1 MRRAFAAVGAYK
13 QRQPRRRAAAALR
26 GARRD
31 RAWVLRDVLRNLW
44 RACARRAHH
53 AAAARILYSHSE
65 LYAVP
70 ALFGGLATTTLVR
83 LAPSMAMEAVLLG
96 AWCTVVGRILAVS
109 HGLRL
114 PVFPAAASSKSLLH
128 VTKAL
133 VLPTPP
139 ASSKLA
145 EPCFPPSADGA
156 GELFTRSPLMEM
168 NVPISA
174 DGDDGYRASVLG
186 VTGGLPWSS
195 VPEIYSSQD
204 SAAGGLHAKP
214 PAPPRTRK
222 TSNQGHP

>member
-1 MRRAFAAVGAYK
+1 M
-13 QRQPRRRAAAALR
+13 
-26 GARRD
+26 
-31 RAWVLRDVLRNLW
+31 
-44 RACARRAHH
+44 
-53 AAAARILYSHSE
+53 
-65 LYAVP
+65 P

-174 DGDDGYRASVLG
+174 DGDDGYRACPSDLG
-186 VTGGLPWSS
+186 QTGGLPWSS

-204 SAAGGLHAKP
+204 TSAADGLHAKP